1 MLLAGKNFILVVVAG
16 LFNAIGAVPFNM
28 MFNMYIIDCADY
40 NEMLGNQRLEGTMGA
55 LFGLTAKIDGAFGGF
70 VLGALLSLVRYDG
83 TLAVQPA
90 SSILAIRMLASVVP
104 MIFYVVIVIIMHQV
118 KLDEKV
124 KDFKHEKMAV
134 EQAAEV

>member
-16 LFNAIGAVPFNM
+16 LMNSLGAVPFNM

-55 LFGLTAKIDGAFGGF
+55 LFGLTSKIGGAFGGF
-70 VLGALLSLVRYDG
+70 VLGALLSLVHYDG

-90 SSILAIRMLASVVP
+90 SSILAIRLLASVVP
-104 MIFYVVIVIIMHQV
+104 LIFYIVIVILMRMV

-124 KDFKHEKMAV
+124 KNFSHEK
-134 EQAAEV
+134 AAEEIGREA